1 MNRQRTTWSI
11 ALGMIAGITVISLP
25 FTASAQQHEKHM
37 NAEYSVTSATEL
49 NFDSGVGT
57 IKFERSEGDVM
68 EVSVRAYKDDDTV
81 FDKDGNVEDAELVAE
96 QSGDQLTLRVPNQDG
111 IQLDWVIKMPKVSR
125 VETDL
130 GVGEISGDL
139 WTTNIQIDLG
149 VGEVDLDIYGDYKTI
164 KTDVGVG
171 DSSIKGMGNIE
182 NNRFLM
188 TANSRATS
196 SGTHRVSVDAGVG
209 DINIH
214 VH

>member
-25 FTASAQQHEKHM
+25 FTASAQQHEKHIA
-37 NAEYSVTSATEL
+37 AEYTVTNATEVS
-49 NFDSGVGT
+49 FDSGVGT
-57 IKFERSEGDVM
+57 ITFERTEGDVM
-68 EVSVRAYKDDDTV
+68 EVSIRAYKNDDTV
-81 FDKDGNVEDAELVAE
+81 FDKEGNVEDAELIAE
-96 QSGDQLTLRVPNQDG
+96 QAGDQLTLRVPKQDG
-111 IQLDWVIKMPKVSR
+111 IQLDWVVKLPKVSR

-130 GVGEISGDL
+130 GVGEISGNL
-139 WTTNIQIDLG
+139 WTTNINIDLG

-171 DSSIKGMGNIE
+171 DSTIRGLGNIE

-188 TANSRATS
+188 TANSRANS
-196 SGTHRVSVDAGVG
+196 DGKHRVSVDAGVG
-209 DINIH
+209 DVNIT

>member
-25 FTASAQQHEKHM
+25 FTANAQQHEKHI
-37 NAEYSVTSATEL
+37 NAEYSVSAETEL
-49 NFDSGVGT
+49 SFDSGVGT
-57 IKFERSEGDVM
+57 ITFERTEGDVM
-68 EVSVRAYKDDDTV
+68 EVSIRAYKDDDTV
-81 FDKDGNVEDAELVAE
+81 FNKDGNVEDAELVAE
-96 QSGDQLTLRVPNQDG
+96 QAGNQLTLRVSNQDG
-111 IQLDWVIKMPKVSR
+111 IQLDWVIKLPRVNR

-130 GVGEISGDL
+130 GVGEINGDL
-139 WTTNIQIDLG
+139 WTTDIQIDLG

-171 DSSIKGMGNIE
+171 DSTIKGLGNIE

-188 TANSRATS
+188 TANSRANS
-196 SGTHRVSVDAGVG
+196 SGKHRVSVDTGVG
-209 DINIH
+209 DIDIT